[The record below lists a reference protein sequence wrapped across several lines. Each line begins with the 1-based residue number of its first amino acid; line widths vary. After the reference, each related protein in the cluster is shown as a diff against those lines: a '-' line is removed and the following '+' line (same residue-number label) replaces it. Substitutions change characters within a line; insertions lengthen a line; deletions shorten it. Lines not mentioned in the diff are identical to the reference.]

1 MRQFLISV
9 MMGAGATLPAHAH
22 VGHVGE
28 LAGHAHW
35 IGVGA
40 AIAAGAIAIAIAKGM
55 RKPDPKAIDGD
66 EARDEEVSDGKK
78 A

>member
-1 MRQFLISV
+1 MNRFFLTIVISV
-9 MMGAGATLPAHAH
+9 FGIHSAYAH

-40 AIAAGAIAIAIAKGM
+40 LVAAAALAAILAKT
-55 RKPDPKAIDGD
+55 KKQKSGD
-66 EARDEEVSDGKK
+66 EETEVSSEEGELEGET